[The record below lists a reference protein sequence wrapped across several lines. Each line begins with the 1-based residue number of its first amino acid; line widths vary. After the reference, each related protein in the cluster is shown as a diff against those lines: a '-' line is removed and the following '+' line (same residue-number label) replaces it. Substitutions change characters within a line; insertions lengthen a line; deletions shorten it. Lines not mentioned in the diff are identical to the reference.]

1 MAILNL
7 ETVISKLEKFI
18 SYLETVISEKEMV
31 ILNLETFISYLE
43 TVISKKEID
52 NITKKEAVLYS
63 LFIHLYKYL
72 FTIL

>member
-1 MAILNL
+1 MVILNL
-7 ETVISKLEKFI
+7 ETVISKLEKLILLLEKFI

-52 NITKKEAVLYS
+52 NITKKEAV
-63 LFIHLYKYL
+63 
-72 FTIL
+72 